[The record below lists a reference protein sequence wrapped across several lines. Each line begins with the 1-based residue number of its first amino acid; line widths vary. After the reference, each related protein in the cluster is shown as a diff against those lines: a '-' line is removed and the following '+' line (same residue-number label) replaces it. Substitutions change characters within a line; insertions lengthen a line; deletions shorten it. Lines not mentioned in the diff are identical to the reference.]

1 VRFTAGSSKWTT
13 LETTGGLLGVFEK
26 DDYPPAYGRLQPG
39 DALMIYTDG
48 LVETPRRD
56 LSDGIDKLQ
65 GEAERLVARGF
76 RHGARR
82 LIDAVS
88 DSDLDDRAL
97 VLIWRR

>member
-1 VRFTAGSSKWTT
+1 
-13 LETTGGLLGVFEK
+13 
-26 DDYPPAYGRLQPG
+26 
-39 DALMIYTDG
+39 
-48 LVETPRRD
+48 
-56 LSDGIDKLQ
+56 LQ